1 MPSASVLLNFL
12 FHCYRARPA
21 GTGRRSPYLCR
32 ICCLPQRTLYT
43 LVSLFSTWQPGIY
56 RRFYINLT
64 PPDIKRQGLFSPCLF
79 CKAVCILRIHKPDSV
94 GPAGPGRHLA
104 YDYYSILHLSLQETC
119 IAFGGTP
126 QTRPVIL
133 CTMLWYPAPGNRG
146 FRPFSPI
153 FREFGQITHSLSA
166 GFMQLRPFPIPVYF
180 CI

>member
-1 MPSASVLLNFL
+1 MPDLLPSAKN
-12 FHCYRARPA
+12 
-21 GTGRRSPYLCR
+21 
-32 ICCLPQRTLYT
+32 IIYT
-43 LVSLFSTWQPGIY
+43 CITFSIWQPGIY
-56 RRFYINLT
+56 RWFYINLT

-133 CTMLWYPAPGNRG
+133 CTMLWYPVPGNCG
-146 FRPFSPI
+146 FHPISPI
-153 FREFGQITHSLSA
+153 FRESGQITHSLSA
-166 GFMQLRPFPIPVYF
+166 GFMQLLPFPIPIYF
-180 CI
+180 CICTNPILQKQKGPDKPVLCFLIFQKGSAG

>member
-1 MPSASVLLNFL
+1 MPD
-12 FHCYRARPA
+12 
-21 GTGRRSPYLCR
+21 
-32 ICCLPQRTLYT
+32 LPPFTKNIIYT
-43 LVSLFSTWQPGIY
+43 CIIFSIWQPGIY
-56 RRFYINLT
+56 RWFYINLT

-133 CTMLWYPAPGNRG
+133 CTMLWYPVPGNRG
-146 FRPFSPI
+146 FRPFSPV
-153 FREFGQITHSLSA
+153 FRESGQITHSLSA

-180 CI
+180 CICTNPILQKQKGPDKPVLCFLIFQKGSAG